1 MLLCG
6 DLTTSNLMILACL
19 CIVMWLSIV
28 RIHAEHLIV
37 VICNWGLHNIFGVSS
52 ILCDW
57 SLWT

>member
-1 MLLCG
+1 
-6 DLTTSNLMILACL
+6 LACL